1 MYLERENKT
10 VNSSLTFT
18 LMRMAIAEVLYILEN
33 LRMPLV
39 KCEGI
44 GKVTTEI
51 RKGNALAK

>member
-1 MYLERENKT
+1 LH
-10 VNSSLTFT
+10 
-18 LMRMAIAEVLYILEN
+18 ILEN

-39 KCEGI
+39 KSEGI